1 MARLTSSKK
10 SAGKGRKQRKTYS
23 LEKIIGAKSPKKNLL
38 FDYSSIRKFMAISAS
53 SQNSVSVTQLMY
65 EDETKS
71 THRLERS
78 AKRLKSELA
87 ID

>member
-10 SAGKGRKQRKTYS
+10 SAGRGRKRKPFA
-23 LEKIIGAKSPKKNLL
+23 LEKIIGAKNPNKNIFFGLPSL
-38 FDYSSIRKFMAISAS
+38 RKFTTVAA
-53 SQNSVSVTQLMY
+53 NSISVTQLMY
-65 EDETKS
+65 DEETKS

>member
-10 SAGKGRKQRKTYS
+10 SVGRGRKRKPFA
-23 LEKIIGAKSPKKNLL
+23 LEKIIGAKNPNKNIFLSL
-38 FDYSSIRKFMAISAS
+38 PSLRKFTIAA
-53 SQNSVSVTQLMY
+53 NSISVTQLMY
-65 EDETKS
+65 DEETKS

>member
-23 LEKIIGAKSPKKNLL
+23 LEKIIGAKSPKKNTLIG
-38 FDYSSIRKFMAISAS
+38 YSNIRKFMAISAS
-53 SQNSVSVTQLMY
+53 LKNSISVTQLMY
-65 EDETKS
+65 EEETRS

-78 AKRLKSELA
+78 AKRLRSELS